1 MKIII
6 NIGWSI
12 IKKYIVSPVCLFKLL
27 SMIWT
32 KSFLR
37 IFEPYNKS
45 NTHRHLAEVI
55 CVVAHCGIIDD
66 VISFFNGHSLIG
78 CVHLSC
84 VQVGIDLK
92 TIVPP

>member
-12 IKKYIVSPVCLFKLL
+12 IKKYSVSPVCLFKLL

-32 KSFLR
+32 KSLMR
-37 IFEPYNKS
+37 IFEHYNKS